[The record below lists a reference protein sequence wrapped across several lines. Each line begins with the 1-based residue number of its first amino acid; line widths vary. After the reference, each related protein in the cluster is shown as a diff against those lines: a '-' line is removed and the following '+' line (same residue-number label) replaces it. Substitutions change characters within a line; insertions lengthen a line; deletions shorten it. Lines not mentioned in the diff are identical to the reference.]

1 MTERNQHN
9 PELPEDLRSL
19 ERSLDA
25 LGEASRSEA
34 PAGLRDRI
42 ASAGAEILRDETPQ
56 LRLAGTEASPL
67 ARFTRPWRFAAA
79 VALLVIA
86 GVIVVAI
93 NQPIAAPSQDAP
105 IASSELIDELI
116 EIETAYVADSG
127 WDSDS
132 YDTLQSELNDLELS
146 LNETWDVEDALILTD
161 GETL

>member
-34 PAGLRDRI
+34 PAALHDRI
-42 ASAGAEILRDETPQ
+42 ASAGAEILRDETPR

-67 ARFTRPWRFAAA
+67 ARFTRPWRLAAA

-93 NQPIAAPSQDAP
+93 NQPIAAPQGAP

-116 EIETAYVADSG
+116 EIETSYVADSG

>member
-9 PELPEDLRSL
+9 PELPEDLRPL

-34 PAGLRDRI
+34 PAALRDRI
-42 ASAGAEILRDETPQ
+42 ASAGAEILRDETPR

-67 ARFTRPWRFAAA
+67 ARFTRPWRLAAA

-86 GVIVVAI
+86 GVIFVAI
-93 NQPIAAPSQDAP
+93 NQPIAAPQGAP